1 MQQGRRYKIYPT
13 PAQAASLRRW
23 TGCQRF
29 VYNAKREEQ
38 RYQSWLKRRAILSP
52 SWHQTGGLP
61 AGMNGAAFDQ
71 TFAQFKT
78 ETTGFLRTVPAVI
91 LRNAVYRFKTALSN
105 HWKNPAHFG
114 WPVAKGR
121 HGPQSVP
128 LTREVFHL
136 DSDGALTLGNKK
148 HALGKVAVRW
158 HRPHGEPAML
168 AVSVTPAGD
177 WHVSF
182 SFEDDAVAPV
192 PVAATAT
199 VGVDLGITQ
208 TVTASDG
215 RFFNLT
221 PTRDKREE
229 ARARRRALRLKRLER
244 QLARRQKGSRRREK
258 TKRKVARIKQHAA
271 EVRRDFAEQVS
282 HRLLADSPVTSAVVF
297 ENLSLR
303 NMTRSA
309 KGSLEAPGKN
319 VAQKTGLNRE
329 LLARSL
335 ARIAER
341 TAQKAV
347 QRGRICLRVPA
358 AYSSQTCAVCGHV
371 SAKTRPSQARFHCR
385 ACGHQDHAD
394 ANASEVIAQRGLAV
408 LGLRPSGSAGRK
420 TPVEGFYGARRLA
433 ARPRPRESGQVQ
445 PLLA

>member
-1 MQQGRRYKIYPT
+1 M
-13 PAQAASLRRW
+13 
-23 TGCQRF
+23 
-29 VYNAKREEQ
+29 
-38 RYQSWLKRRAILSP
+38 
-52 SWHQTGGLP
+52 
-61 AGMNGAAFDQ
+61 
-71 TFAQFKT
+71 
-78 ETTGFLRTVPAVI
+78 
-91 LRNAVYRFKTALSN
+91 
-105 HWKNPAHFG
+105 
-114 WPVAKGR
+114 
-121 HGPQSVP
+121 
-128 LTREVFHL
+128 
-136 DSDGALTLGNKK
+136 
-148 HALGKVAVRW
+148 
-158 HRPHGEPAML
+158 
-168 AVSVTPAGD
+168 
-177 WHVSF
+177 
-182 SFEDDAVAPV
+182 
-192 PVAATAT
+192 
-199 VGVDLGITQ
+199 
-208 TVTASDG
+208 
-215 RFFNLT
+215 
-221 PTRDKREE
+221 
-229 ARARRRALRLKRLER
+229 
-244 QLARRQKGSRRREK
+244 
-258 TKRKVARIKQHAA
+258 IKQHAA
-271 EVRRDFAEQVS
+271 EVRRNFAEQVS

-347 QRGRICLRVPA
+347 QRGRVCLRVPA

-371 SAKTRPSQARFHCR
+371 SAKNRPSQAEFHCR
-385 ACGHQDHAD
+385 ACGHQHHAD